1 MKNLII
7 ALTLSCGLIACTKQE
22 GPGGSSSI
30 QGKVLGQNINLGR
43 PEIIDI
49 TVTSGLQIEH
59 GDYFIINQPDGA
71 NYYFWFNNPVWVSN
85 GDPQLTGRI
94 GQAISYNYSDNDT
107 TIANA
112 VFNALSTHLSGQF
125 NLSKNGDMIQLVS
138 KDNINIADPDDVTT
152 SFLLDVGQ
160 QGESDE
166 IGAQTAIT
174 DERVYLIYGDGK
186 NYNEST
192 RTGADGMYSFEQLQK
207 GEYQVYVLS
216 KDLTTGEMTK
226 TILEKVTISDA
237 KQLVEVPNLEIIH

>member
-1 MKNLII
+1 MKNIII
-7 ALTLSCGLIACTKQE
+7 ALSLSSVLYSCTKSE

-30 QGKVLGQNINLGR
+30 QGKVIGQNINLGR
-43 PEIIDI
+43 PEIIDL
-49 TVTSGLQIEH
+49 TVTSGAQIEH

-71 NYYFWFNNPVWVSN
+71 NYYFWFNNPTWVSN
-85 GDPQLTGRI
+85 GDPQLAGRTGVS
-94 GQAISYNYSDNDT
+94 ISFSYSDNDT
-107 TIANA
+107 TITNA
-112 VFNALSTHLSGQF
+112 VFNALSTHLSAQF

-138 KDNINIADPDDVTT
+138 KSNINIADPDDVTT

-192 RTGADGMYSFEQLQK
+192 RTGADGMYSFDQLQK

-216 KDLTTGEMTK
+216 KDLTTGEMTTTK
-226 TILEKVTISDA
+226 LEKVTISED

>member
-1 MKNLII
+1 MKNLI
-7 ALTLSCGLIACTKQE
+7 LTLSLSIVLFSCTKSE
-22 GPGGSSSI
+22 GPGGTSSI
-30 QGKVLGQNINLGR
+30 QGKVIGQNINLGR

-71 NYYFWFNNPVWVSN
+71 NYYFWFNNPIWVSN

-125 NLSKNGDMIQLVS
+125 NLSKNGDMIQLAS
-138 KDNINIADPDDVTT
+138 KNNINIADPDDVTT

-160 QGESDE
+160 QGQSDE

-192 RTGADGMYSFEQLQK
+192 RTGADGMYSFDQLQN

-226 TILEKVTISDA
+226 TILEKVTISA
-237 KQLVEVPNLEIIH
+237 KNQVVDVPTLEIVH